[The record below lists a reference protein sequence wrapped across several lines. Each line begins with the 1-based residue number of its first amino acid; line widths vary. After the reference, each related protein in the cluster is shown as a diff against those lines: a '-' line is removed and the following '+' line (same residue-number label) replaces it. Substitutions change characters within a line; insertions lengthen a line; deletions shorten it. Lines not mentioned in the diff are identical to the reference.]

1 MHTPCYK
8 QFNFR
13 PTEADTA
20 YNQQWYEMDYE
31 YAQIPDVCSQRF
43 TTANFVSKALFHD
56 LNELLLFY
64 WWERQGLWN
73 FLVWQFV
80 KT

>member
-1 MHTPCYK
+1 
-8 QFNFR
+8 
-13 PTEADTA
+13 
-20 YNQQWYEMDYE
+20 MDYE